1 VLYYGKNTKAP
12 RVKRDIMSNNMQQR
26 LRKAAEVHRANIQQ
40 TTQHRLEVARASGND
55 KLVRQ
60 LEAEIN
66 YHN

>member
-1 VLYYGKNTKAP
+1 
-12 RVKRDIMSNNMQQR
+12 MSNNMQQR